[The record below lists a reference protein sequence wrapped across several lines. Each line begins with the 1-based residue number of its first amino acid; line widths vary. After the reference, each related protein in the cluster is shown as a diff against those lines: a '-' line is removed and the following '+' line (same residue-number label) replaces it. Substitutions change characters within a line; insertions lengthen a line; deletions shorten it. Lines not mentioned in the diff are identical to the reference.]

1 MLRVICVPYA
11 QLPIAGTG
19 AHIWQE
25 VLHIGTSKQKVFVYG
40 VKYMSDFVLLFETKM
55 SAPSLKLS
63 LAAII
68 NMIPLNTRKQEILTM
83 KIYTSLWFCKRC
95 VQ

>member
-1 MLRVICVPYA
+1 M
-11 QLPIAGTG
+11 PIAGTG

-55 SAPSLKLS
+55 SAPSLKLKS
-63 LAAII
+63 CS
-68 NMIPLNTRKQEILTM
+68 NN
-83 KIYTSLWFCKRC
+83 
-95 VQ
+95 